1 MIKPLDDF
9 QVYQLAMDIAEEIY
23 PIIRGWDYFDQDT
36 LGKQLIRAADS
47 IACPVEQIMY
57 YTYVLRSQ
65 KDYMFYIGYTEN
77 LERRFYKST

>member
-47 IACPVEQIMY
+47 IACPVE
-57 YTYVLRSQ
+57 
-65 KDYMFYIGYTEN
+65 
-77 LERRFYKST
+77 